1 MKICQNLQFC
11 WTPCGCHTGRIQYNS
26 GETAAA
32 AICIQTYNTP
42 LMERIQYRCN
52 NPLCLK
58 LHPHLQY
65 TSDGTQKVQM
75 Q

>member
-42 LMERIQYRCN
+42 LMAYSTDAMT
-52 NPLCLK
+52 PALK
-58 LHPHLQY
+58 VACAQPFVCTKCYL
-65 TSDGTQKVQM
+65 
-75 Q
+75 